1 MCGIFGE
8 LCVTGTEHE
17 RRVFADTAARA
28 LRHRG
33 PDGSGLWQDDHCQLG
48 HQRLSVID
56 LSTRAAQPMLSASG
70 KTRLVFNG
78 EIYNYLELR
87 SRVDPPAGGFRS
99 TSDTEV
105 LLELLDQRGLSALH
119 ETVGMFA
126 IAAWHPAERELWLV
140 RDRLGKKPLYWART
154 RDGRLR
160 FGSELGALLADR
172 AVARE
177 TTLDRLAEYLQ
188 LGYVAAPRSG
198 IAAVQSV
205 PPGHVLRIRV
215 EGGQITERLERW
227 WDFPPPTGE
236 PNFRNVGEFN
246 ERFEATLR
254 NAVEIRM
261 RSDVPLGAFLSGG
274 IDSSVISLLSAQAIT
289 GTLRTFTVDFDEAGW
304 SEGPFAAEVARHIG
318 AEHESLRLSSE
329 SLSSLTELAS
339 IYGDLHGDSSALPTV
354 ALCRAAREHVT
365 VAVAGDGGDELLGGY
380 TRYASTLATAA
391 FARRVPAPALTVAR
405 WLAKR
410 RPVSWLRGATRGAR
424 LFDDVEKLYP
434 LEMRAYL
441 AQTWP
446 PVLSCAGPAT
456 WRDPIE
462 DVIRQQRGRHPLLR
476 LMSCDAKT
484 YLPEDVLVKVDRA
497 SMAFGLEVRAP
508 LLDHRL
514 FELVMRADPEWLATN
529 DGGKRPLRELF
540 AAELPSA
547 VFRRAKMG
555 FGVPLVEWFRRSPT
569 RTDVLLDRGAPIAS
583 VLDRSAVRR
592 LVLSHQLGLRDESVR
607 LWRLLM
613 LAAWLELWRPSVAV
627 DTR

>member
-8 LCVTGTEHE
+8 VCVTSTEHE
-17 RRVFADTAARA
+17 RRVFADSAAHA

-48 HQRLSVID
+48 HQRLSIID
-56 LSTRAAQPMLSASG
+56 LSRRAAQPMLSASG

-99 TSDTEV
+99 ASDTEV

-126 IAAWHPAERELWLV
+126 IALWHPAEGELWLV

-198 IAAVQSV
+198 ITAVQSV
-205 PPGHVLRIRV
+205 PPGHVLRVRV
-215 EGGQITERLERW
+215 AGGQITARLERW

-236 PNFRNVGEFN
+236 PTFRNVGEFN

-274 IDSSVISLLSAQAIT
+274 IDSSVISLLSAQAIP
-289 GTLRTFTVDFDEAGW
+289 GKLKTFTVDFDEAGW

-318 AEHESLRLSSE
+318 AEHEFLRLSSE

-391 FARRVPAPALTVAR
+391 FARRVPAPALTVVR

-410 RPVSWLRGATRGAR
+410 RPVSWVRGATRGAR

-446 PVLSCAGPAT
+446 PVLARSGLAT
-456 WRDPIE
+456 WRDPIG

-547 VFRRAKMG
+547 VFRRTKMG

-569 RTDVLLDRGAPIAS
+569 RMDALLDRGAPIAS

-592 LVLSHQLGLRDESVR
+592 LVLSHELGLRDESVR

-613 LAAWLELWRPSVAV
+613 LAAWLELWRPSVAI